1 MSHVKQFIKNISPLN
16 NRSGMPAILYIIK
29 VVIVFWTV
37 KFASELIGEGVVM
50 GIHFAFGKN
59 PLQGEMFSENTMM
72 LIMYF
77 GYALMIGIMILYWK
91 LFQKRSIAKL
101 GFTKQVGTYLIGAV
115 LGTVLVAISA
125 ASVILTGTLNY
136 HGVFS
141 CIDSKF
147 IILMLGGFVFQG
159 GMEEVLCRGFVLQLL
174 KDKVSIPVAICV
186 STVLFIIPHLSSMQG
201 ASAGIIIFAIVDLI
215 LISIIFSLLT
225 IRFNSIWAACG
236 LHSIWNFILYNI
248 LGLNLSGNDTKTAA
262 IFDIRSSGSNV
273 LNGGM
278 YGIEASAVTAVVLAV
293 AVIALLVSFRKEQ
306 ALSSKIVPAESDIMG
321 ADHKKRGSI

>member
-1 MSHVKQFIKNISPLN
+1 MSHVKKFLKNISPLN

-72 LIMYF
+72 LIMYY

-115 LGTVLVAISA
+115 LGTVLVAIST

-141 CIDSKF
+141 SIDSKF

-159 GMEEVLCRGFVLQLL
+159 AMEEVLCRGIVLQLL
-174 KDKVSIPVAICV
+174 KDKVSMDISMRALWVIMLNQQTPINKFLIVNNLCVFSKQIPMKCFLKTIKNRL
-186 STVLFIIPHLSSMQG
+186 LF
-201 ASAGIIIFAIVDLI
+201 
-215 LISIIFSLLT
+215 
-225 IRFNSIWAACG
+225 
-236 LHSIWNFILYNI
+236 
-248 LGLNLSGNDTKTAA
+248 
-262 IFDIRSSGSNV
+262 
-273 LNGGM
+273 
-278 YGIEASAVTAVVLAV
+278 
-293 AVIALLVSFRKEQ
+293 
-306 ALSSKIVPAESDIMG
+306 
-321 ADHKKRGSI
+321 